1 MPDSLTQDQINTG
14 LNAAL
19 STTLNCVYIIAT
31 QLPAAMSLVPQLE
44 TAKKALQP
52 VSDYLGYLGTEQ
64 VKAEQ
69 EKAAAAKAAEEAQMA
84 QDKIDAQKW
93 RDSQAGKAPPPP
105 PAAAP
110 ASGARP

>member
-1 MPDSLTQDQINTG
+1 MPDSPAMTQDQINTG

-19 STTLNCVYIIAT
+19 STTLNCVYVIAT

-44 TAKKALQP
+44 TAKNALQP

-93 RDSQAGKAPPPP
+93 RDSQAGKGSAK
-105 PAAAP
+105 
-110 ASGARP
+110 SGASA